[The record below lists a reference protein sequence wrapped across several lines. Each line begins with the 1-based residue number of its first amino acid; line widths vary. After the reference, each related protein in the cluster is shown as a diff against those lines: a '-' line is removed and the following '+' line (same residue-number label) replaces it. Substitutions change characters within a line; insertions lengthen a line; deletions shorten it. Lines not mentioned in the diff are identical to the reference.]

1 MFIFK
6 VDRHDVLMLVRKRRM
21 ALRFLVRVDEWIVV
35 EPLSGIR

>member
-6 VDRHDVLMLVRKRRM
+6 VERQDVLMLVRKRKM
-21 ALRFLVRVDEWIVV
+21 ALRFLVRVDERTVG